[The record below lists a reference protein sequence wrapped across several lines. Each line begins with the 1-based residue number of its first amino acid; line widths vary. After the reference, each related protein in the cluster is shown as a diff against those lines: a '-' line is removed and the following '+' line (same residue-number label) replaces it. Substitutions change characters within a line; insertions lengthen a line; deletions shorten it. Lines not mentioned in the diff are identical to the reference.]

1 METSRIQTRSGR
13 FNPEQLARKFEQL
26 AQQIRQSRTAN
37 PPVQDHQRNS
47 PDNPLR
53 HRAHHHQR
61 HHRPQPLN
69 AERRCIMKTNVSF
82 DSMQTLDNLLTPG
95 VDPKDSDINGHI
107 NELTQSLANLAIMR
121 TYDNMEDFHKLIQ
134 SVSDSIAYTLIS
146 LREIQTEYLQLA
158 KRQQ

>member
-1 METSRIQTRSGR
+1 METKRIQTRSGR
-13 FNPEQLARKFEQL
+13 KNPNPQRALQPRTARPQVR
-26 AQQIRQSRTAN
+26 AARTAN

-69 AERRCIMKTNVSF
+69 AERRCIMKNVSF
-82 DSMQTLDNLLTPG
+82 DSMQTLANLLTPG

>member
-1 METSRIQTRSGR
+1 
-13 FNPEQLARKFEQL
+13 
-26 AQQIRQSRTAN
+26 
-37 PPVQDHQRNS
+37 
-47 PDNPLR
+47 
-53 HRAHHHQR
+53 
-61 HHRPQPLN
+61 
-69 AERRCIMKTNVSF
+69 MKTNVPF
-82 DSMQTLDNLLTPG
+82 NQMQTLANLLDTG
-95 VDPKDSDINGHI
+95 VDLKDSTINGHI

>member
-1 METSRIQTRSGR
+1 
-13 FNPEQLARKFEQL
+13 
-26 AQQIRQSRTAN
+26 
-37 PPVQDHQRNS
+37 
-47 PDNPLR
+47 
-53 HRAHHHQR
+53 
-61 HHRPQPLN
+61 
-69 AERRCIMKTNVSF
+69 MKTTVPFNQ
-82 DSMQTLDNLLTPG
+82 MQTLANLLDTG
-95 VDPKDSDINGHI
+95 VDLKDSTINGHI

>member
-1 METSRIQTRSGR
+1 
-13 FNPEQLARKFEQL
+13 
-26 AQQIRQSRTAN
+26 
-37 PPVQDHQRNS
+37 
-47 PDNPLR
+47 
-53 HRAHHHQR
+53 
-61 HHRPQPLN
+61 
-69 AERRCIMKTNVSF
+69 MKTNVSF
-82 DSMQTLDNLLTPG
+82 DKMQTLANLLDTSI
-95 VDPKDSDINGHI
+95 DLKDSTINGHI